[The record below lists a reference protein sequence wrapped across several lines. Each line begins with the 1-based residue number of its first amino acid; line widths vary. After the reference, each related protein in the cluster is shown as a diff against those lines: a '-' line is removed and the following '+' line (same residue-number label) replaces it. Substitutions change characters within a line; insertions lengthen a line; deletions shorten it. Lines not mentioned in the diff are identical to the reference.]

1 MRRGLLL
8 AAALFAA
15 ALCQSGPAAA
25 VQIARVAGASGVEA
39 WLVEDHSLPVIA
51 LEFAFE
57 NGSSLDPAD
66 EPGVANLAMDL
77 LDEGA
82 GELDSSA
89 YKARLEDLAI
99 RLEFNAGSD
108 SVGGSLRTLTE
119 NADAAFDLL
128 RLALTSPR
136 FDAPAV
142 ERVKSQLT
150 AALRQEAEEPRSIA
164 GRLWWQS
171 AFPDHPYGRRTKGT
185 PASVAKIDVADL
197 RRFIAERFA
206 RDRLV
211 VGVVGDITPDKLKSL
226 LDKTFGALPEKS
238 AAGTT
243 PEAAVTDQGA
253 LLLVRK
259 PIPQSVVTFGERGI
273 ERSDPDWYAATVMNE
288 ILAGGGLTSRLSR
301 EIREKRGLA
310 YGVAASVVPMRHAG
324 VILGGVATRND
335 RLEETLSVLRAEW
348 KRYRDEG
355 PTDAEVAAAKRYL
368 IGSFPISLDS
378 TGRVAG
384 LLVTM
389 QEDGLGI
396 DYLDRRSTL
405 LGKVTRQ
412 DVQRVARRLLD
423 PEKLRIVVVG
433 APKTLPGA
441 TEIEPDGG

>member
-8 AAALFAA
+8 AAAVFAA
-15 ALCQSGPAAA
+15 ALCQSHPAAA
-25 VQIARVAGASGVEA
+25 VQIARVTGASGVEA

-57 NGSSLDPAD
+57 NGSTLDPAD

-82 GELDSSA
+82 GDLDSSA

-99 RLEFNAGSD
+99 RLEFSAGSD
-108 SVGGSLRTLTE
+108 SVGGSMRTLTE

-171 AFPDHPYGRRTKGT
+171 AFPDHPYGRRVKGT
-185 PASVAKIDVADL
+185 VASVAKIDVADL
-197 RRFIAERFA
+197 RRFAAERFG

-211 VGVVGDITPDKLKSL
+211 IGVVGDITPDKLKSL
-226 LDKTFGALPEKS
+226 LDKTFGALPEKA
-238 AAGTT
+238 AAGAT

-273 ERSDPDWYAATVMNE
+273 ERGDPDWYAAAVMNE
-288 ILAGGGLTSRLSR
+288 ILAGGGVTSRLSR

-335 RLEETLSVLRAEW
+335 RVEETLSVLRAEW

-396 DYLDRRSTL
+396 DYLDRRSAL

-433 APKTLPGA
+433 APKNLPGA
-441 TEIEPDGG
+441 TEVEPDGG

>member
-1 MRRGLLL
+1 VRRDLLL
-8 AAALFAA
+8 AAALFAV

-25 VQIARVAGASGVEA
+25 VQIARVTGASGVEA

-57 NGSSLDPAD
+57 NGSTLDPAD
-66 EPGVANLAMDL
+66 EQGVANLTMDL

-82 GELDSSA
+82 GDLDSSA
-89 YKARLEDLAI
+89 YKARLEDRAI

-108 SVGGSLRTLTE
+108 SVGGSMRALTE
-119 NADAAFDLL
+119 NADTAFDLL

-136 FDAPAV
+136 FDAPAL

-171 AFPDHPYGRRTKGT
+171 AFPDHPYGRRIKGT
-185 PASVAKIDVADL
+185 VASVAKIDAADL
-197 RRFIAERFA
+197 RRFAAERFA

-211 VGVVGDITPDKLKSL
+211 IGVVGDITPDKLKSL
-226 LDKTFGALPEKS
+226 LDKTFGALPEKA
-238 AAGTT
+238 AAGST

-273 ERSDPDWYAATVMNE
+273 ERSDPDWYAAAVMNE
-288 ILAGGGLTSRLSR
+288 ILAGGGVTSRLSR

-335 RLEETLSVLRAEW
+335 RVEETLSVLRAEW

-396 DYLDRRSTL
+396 DYLDRRSAL
-405 LGKVTRQ
+405 LGKVTRE

-433 APKTLPGA
+433 APKTLSGA